1 MEEEEKDLCTQI
13 LRMQKKQLID
23 LQEHFERY
31 CNVLPFFGFNSAKY
45 DINLIK
51 SYLLPILVNERDF
64 EPTDIKKANQFVS
77 FKFGDIQLLDILNF
91 LGGATSLD
99 SFLKAHKTKETKG
112 FFRYECFGCPKKK
125 KNKELPPYDSF
136 FSIQRN
142 SNPLEKDCNDF
153 QNLVNS
159 GLSTEQAVSKLRMDS
174 IPPTDTENYSY
185 LQSVWENNNMHRF
198 SDCLKWYNKKYV
210 FPTLEAMQKK
220 IEFYHNKGTLL
231 VKTENFENNPM
242 NSDKSFHTVR

>member
-1 MEEEEKDLCTQI
+1 
-13 LRMQKKQLID
+13 
-23 LQEHFERY
+23 
-31 CNVLPFFGFNSAKY
+31 
-45 DINLIK
+45 
-51 SYLLPILVNERDF
+51 
-64 EPTDIKKANQFVS
+64 
-77 FKFGDIQLLDILNF
+77 
-91 LGGATSLD
+91 
-99 SFLKAHKTKETKG
+99 
-112 FFRYECFGCPKKK
+112 
-125 KNKELPPYDSF
+125 
-136 FSIQRN
+136 
-142 SNPLEKDCNDF
+142 
-153 QNLVNS
+153 
-159 GLSTEQAVSKLRMDS
+159 MDR